1 MKGMEAIF
9 WSRVTLITVIGILGF
24 LAWQTPALSGSSSKS
39 ENLTVTFLDVG
50 QGDAIHIETPD
61 GFEMLIDG
69 GATSQVLRE
78 LSAGRNFFD
87 RSIDVVMATHPDT
100 DHIGGLVD
108 VLQRY
113 TVETVIQT
121 NAVNETPASNAI
133 ALAISS
139 EQAQTVTVQRGDVI
153 QLGASTTVRVLS
165 PLGDT
170 SAWQSNTASI
180 VVQVK
185 YGDIEFM
192 LTGDA
197 PVGIEEY
204 IAQYYGEMIE
214 SEVLKLGH
222 HGSNTS
228 TSEEFLALVQPQ
240 FAVVSAGADNRY
252 GHPHSEVVQRVVEQG
267 IELVSTAE
275 TGSVIFE
282 SDGNTVWL
290 VN

>member
-1 MKGMEAIF
+1 MKNMGAIF
-9 WSRVTLITVIGILGF
+9 WSRVTLIAVIGILGF
-24 LAWQTPALSGSSSKS
+24 FAWQTPALLGVSTQSD
-39 ENLTVTFLDVG
+39 NLLVTFLDVG

-78 LSAGRNFFD
+78 LSTGRIFFD
-87 RSIDVVMATHPDT
+87 RDIDVVMATHPDT

-108 VLQRY
+108 ILQRY
-113 TVETVIQT
+113 RVDTFVQT
-121 NAVNETPASNAI
+121 NAVNETPASDAI
-133 ALAISS
+133 ALVVGS
-139 EQAQTVTVQRGDVI
+139 EQAEVVLVQRGDVI
-153 QLGASTTVRVLS
+153 QLGASTTVTVLS

-185 YGDIEFM
+185 YGEIEFM

-204 IAQYYGEMIE
+204 IAEYYGELLE

-240 FAVVSAGADNRY
+240 YAVVSAGVDNRY
-252 GHPHSEVVQRVVEQG
+252 GHPHPEVVERVQNQG
-267 IELVSTAE
+267 VRVVSTAE
-275 TGSVIFE
+275 TGSIAFE
-282 SDGNTVWL
+282 TDGKTVWL
-290 VN
+290 RD